1 MIENK
6 SDFILSVVLCA
17 LWLVSGIA
25 LLFTNF
31 WVLGIVLTGCG
42 AYSFITPAKY
52 YVSQR
57 NTAHELAID
66 EIEVGE

>member
-17 LWLVSGIA
+17 LWVVSGIV

-31 WVLGIVLTGCG
+31 WALGIVLAACG
-42 AYSFITPAKY
+42 AYSSITPIKY
-52 YVSQR
+52 YISQR
-57 NTAHELAID
+57 NTAKELAID